1 MQFDWWSLALQ
12 AVNFL
17 VLVWLLQR
25 FLFRPVQRLVEAR
38 KAKSDDLLR
47 SAERKLAEAETE
59 RARYEELIAAFEAAK
74 EDSLRDFQKKLDADR
89 ESALAK
95 AQESADAMIAS
106 AREEIAEDQRK
117 SIAESRTDLVSLA
130 KDVASRIL
138 TDRLKAANLE
148 ADVGAALD
156 KLTALPDPERRRI
169 LKTMEA
175 STAKIIVETSVTLI
189 EAEQDAISKQLQKE
203 LGKNVDIVFTTTPDI
218 LGGVRINLPQAQLDA
233 SWASYLDAAIERLL
247 ERDHGQ

>member
-38 KAKSDDLLR
+38 KAKSDELLR

-59 RARYEELIAAFEAAK
+59 KARYEKLIAAFEAAK
-74 EDSLRDFQKKLDADR
+74 EDSLRDLQKGLDADR

-95 AQESADAMIAS
+95 ARETADAMIAS
-106 AREEIAEDQRK
+106 AHEEIAEDRRQ
-117 SIAESRTDLVSLA
+117 SIAESRADLVSLA

-138 TDRLKAANLE
+138 VDRAKDANLD
-148 ADVGAALD
+148 ADVAAALS
-156 KLTALPDPERRRI
+156 KLAALPDPERHRL
-169 LKTMEA
+169 LKSVEA
-175 STAKIIVETSVTLI
+175 STAKIIVETSDTVA
-189 EAEQDAISKQLQKE
+189 EAKQDAISKQLQKE
-203 LGKNVDIVFTTTPDI
+203 LGTKVDIAFTTKPDL
-218 LGGVRINLPQAQLDA
+218 LGGVRIILPQALLDA
-233 SWASYLDAAIERLL
+233 SWASYLDAAVQRIL
-247 ERDHGQ
+247 EREHER